1 MGTSYCYFEGL
12 GHSSLTIDVAI
23 SSLQTT
29 IFLTNN
35 IPGVGL
41 MLVIL
46 LVLSWI
52 PYTGCIAAWMSI
64 YRVLT
69 LSSYCIIISTY
80 LPSLFACLDGNCV
93 TIFNI
98 LL

>member
-1 MGTSYCYFEGL
+1 MHLGQDGVPVTVILKSPGL

-35 IPGVGL
+35 VPGVGL

-46 LVLSWI
+46 LVFHRLD
-52 PYTGCIAAWMSI
+52 PLH
-64 YRVLT
+64 RLHR
-69 LSSYCIIISTY
+69 
-80 LPSLFACLDGNCV
+80 CLDGYISC
-93 TIFNI
+93 FDI
-98 LL
+98 LVLVYYHFHLLTLFVCMPGW